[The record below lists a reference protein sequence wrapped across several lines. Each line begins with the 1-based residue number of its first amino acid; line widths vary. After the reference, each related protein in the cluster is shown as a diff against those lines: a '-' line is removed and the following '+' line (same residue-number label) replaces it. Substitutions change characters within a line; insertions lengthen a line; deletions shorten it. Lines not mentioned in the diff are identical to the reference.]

1 MSLVPWDNLQDYVHD
16 WMKGLQVIV
25 DSIAPDPGA
34 DNSMLPLASLPY
46 KFDSTGYFSFNVR
59 DITSDYSTSQYGYGY
74 QKFVY
79 GARVNLTNDKLR
91 IMSLQYVGKNVD
103 TSPGTWDKV
112 ESVLP
117 QINTAREALI
127 TDGSVYITN
136 PYEDT
141 YETIVSANASKI
153 YFYPFNHSESDISIV
168 YPNVGGDITKAGFS
182 LSLQSTPITEN
193 AQGLIEPS
201 ISRNVAQI
209 DHYSG
214 DKTIAVFGRDSYAQ
228 HLVNAASQYSTNNDV
243 INYTKAGSE
252 YKLYYGDN
260 YLVYALNSSN
270 VYNYQDLFTGTKQA
284 TDTINTWNPSDPP
297 IKTPTYEEVKH
308 EDDPPIDKDIE
319 VEMDLN
325 DAAYGAGMSHYYV
338 TTTTSGVL
346 DDISAAMSTWN
357 INNTG
362 KDLYR
367 NLLSCRLTKVG
378 PIPAKN
384 STFVI
389 YGEELQYNGAP
400 ISINEITGNPSMDL
414 GEYEILPKFNDF
426 RDYAPYTKIEMYVPY
441 CGWVVLP
448 SHCMSSEEDP
458 KIITGT
464 LLCDI
469 IAGTCK
475 AVIKCNDTVVAEAAG
490 FTAVDVPF
498 VGENVGMKM
507 AGIASSITSYGS
519 NAAKTVGGIAGG
531 MSGGGPAGAA
541 AAGGVVSLLGSYA
554 QLNAAFNANYTE
566 ICGKTGDGCN
576 VAGLNKVYIKIQRP
590 KTNGYEE
597 PDFVPGD
604 YGHTTGFL
612 CMQKMKVSDCSGLII
627 ASNAD
632 VSGIG
637 SATDA
642 ERAEI
647 KRVLETGLF
656 VNAAPEPPEPEE

>member
-1 MSLVPWDNLQDYVHD
+1 MSMPAEIAEKFQQYLDD
-16 WMKGLQVIV
+16 W
-25 DSIAPDPGA
+25 
-34 DNSMLPLASLPY
+34 
-46 KFDSTGYFSFNVR
+46 STGLITIIQTAFPDLSPEEQQDAPIIQSESFFAHCMFRAIVKNYLFDVSDNGLYYTV
-59 DITSDYSTSQYGYGY
+59 DIELKDNYILFGNQ
-74 QKFVY
+74 V
-79 GARVNLTNDKLR
+79 
-91 IMSLQYVGKNVD
+91 YVGKDRNAWTD
-103 TSPGTWDKV
+103 AAV
-112 ESVLP
+112 ESM
-117 QINTAREALI
+117 NTAVFDNPPTSFT
-127 TDGSVYITN
+127 TDTGDIYAFISGNCMFKLYAGGVYDNSKVRFTMGADSSFSHKKSSNYFAVYLNELTYTIDENSV
-136 PYEDT
+136 
-141 YETIVSANASKI
+141 
-153 YFYPFNHSESDISIV
+153 V
-168 YPNVGGDITKAGFS
+168 YPNKDYSAMNPWGSNGFISIKDYPIVGNVKDLTTINNFITKMGATNNYTNTYT
-182 LSLQSTPITEN
+182 TPDN
-193 AQGLIEPS
+193 
-201 ISRNVAQI
+201 
-209 DHYSG
+209 
-214 DKTIAVFGRDSYAQ
+214 KTITV
-228 HLVNAASQYSTNNDV
+228 
-243 INYTKAGSE
+243 
-252 YKLYYGDN
+252 YYGDN
-260 YLVYALNSSN
+260 YIITHVNNDDPVSYNDVKNALNIAVDQINDDNDSDMN
-270 VYNYQDLFTGTKQA
+270 VPDYP
-284 TDTINTWNPSDPP
+284 IPEPP
-297 IKTPTYEEVKH
+297 DI
-308 EDDPPIDKDIE
+308 DDDIE

-346 DDISAAMSTWN
+346 DDISAAMSTWD

-378 PIPAKN
+378 PIPAEN

-400 ISINEITGNPSMDL
+400 ISISKITGNPSMDL
-414 GEYEILPKFNDF
+414 GEYEILPKFHDF
-426 RDYAPYTKIEMYVPY
+426 RDYAPYTKIEMYIPY
-441 CGWVVLP
+441 CGWVALP
-448 SHCMSSEEDP
+448 SHCMSSEDRP

-590 KTNGYEE
+590 KTGGYEE

-612 CMQKMKVSDCSGLII
+612 CMQKLKVSDCSGLII

-656 VNAAPEPPEPEE
+656 VNPAPESGE

>member
-1 MSLVPWDNLQDYVHD
+1 MSMPQD
-16 WMKGLQVIV
+16 IV
-25 DSIAPDPGA
+25 DKFQTLIDDWLTGIATIADRIFGEGDNEDKAFLQSNVFFAHCLFRTPMGSYLNVPSSISLYWSIDVQLE
-34 DNSMLPLASLPY
+34 DNNV
-46 KFDSTGYFSFNVR
+46 KFGNLTYLGKDNNNWSDAAIEQMQAAVKAEYFNVST
-59 DITSDYSTSQYGYGY
+59 DDTGNLYVQISSDARFTLYSGGVYYD
-74 QKFVY
+74 QKVHLHCDNPDSY
-79 GARVNLTNDKLR
+79 YHAVVTN
-91 IMSLQYVGKNVD
+91 GF
-103 TSPGTWDKV
+103 
-112 ESVLP
+112 SVRTG
-117 QINTAREALI
+117 QCTYTIDEQGRC
-127 TDGSVYITN
+127 ITN
-136 PYEDT
+136 LSYPQSHPSSNNNLMYAIKTFPIVGNIKDT
-141 YETIVSANASKI
+141 TNINNFI
-153 YFYPFNHSESDISIV
+153 
-168 YPNVGGDITKAGFS
+168 G
-182 LSLQSTPITEN
+182 
-193 AQGLIEPS
+193 AQG
-201 ISRNVAQI
+201 A
-209 DHYSG
+209 
-214 DKTIAVFGRDSYAQ
+214 
-228 HLVNAASQYSTNNDV
+228 TNNYQTT
-243 INYTKAGSE
+243 YTTQGGYSFKV
-252 YKLYYGDN
+252 YYGDN
-260 YLVYALNSSN
+260 YIITNAVGDN
-270 VYNYQDLFTGTKQA
+270 VSYNDIKNAVQTAVNQINDDNDTDISVPDYPAPAPPVTG
-284 TDTINTWNPSDPP
+284 
-297 IKTPTYEEVKH
+297 
-308 EDDPPIDKDIE
+308 DDDIE
-319 VEMDLN
+319 VDMSLN

-378 PIPAKN
+378 PIPAEN

-400 ISINEITGNPSMDL
+400 ISISKITGNPSMDL

-426 RDYAPYTKIEMYVPY
+426 RDYAPYTKIEMYIPY
-441 CGWVVLP
+441 CGWVALP
-448 SHCMSSEEDP
+448 SHCMSSEDKP

-490 FTAVDVPF
+490 FTAIDVPF

-531 MSGGGPAGAA
+531 ISGGGPAGAA
-541 AAGGVVSLLGSYA
+541 AAGGVVSLLGSFA

-590 KTNGYEE
+590 KTGGFEE

-612 CMQKMKVSDCSGLII
+612 CMKKLKVSDCSGLII
-627 ASNAD
+627 AANAD

-656 VNAAPEPPEPEE
+656 VNSPPESGE

>member
-1 MSLVPWDNLQDYVHD
+1 
-16 WMKGLQVIV
+16 
-25 DSIAPDPGA
+25 
-34 DNSMLPLASLPY
+34 MLPEIID
-46 KFDSTGYFSFNVR
+46 KFQQF
-59 DITSDYSTSQYGYGY
+59 ITDYSEC
-74 QKFVY
+74 V
-79 GARVNLTNDKLR
+79 VER
-91 IMSLQYVGKNVD
+91 IQELLPDLSPEEQQDAPILQSETLFAHCMFRAISKNYLYNVSDNGLYYTVDIDLKNNNILFGNQVYVGKDRNAWTDAAVEEMNEAVFANPPEAFTTATGD
-103 TSPGTWDKV
+103 IYAFIGGNCEFKLYAGGVYDYSKV
-112 ESVLP
+112 RFKMG
-117 QINTAREALI
+117 A
-127 TDGSVYITN
+127 DGSGTGKKSSNYFMIYLN
-136 PYEDT
+136 ELT
-141 YETIVSANASKI
+141 YTIDENNV
-153 YFYPFNHSESDISIV
+153 V
-168 YPNVGGDITKAGFS
+168 YPNKDYSSMNPWGSNGFIGIKSYPIIGNVKDTATINNFVTKMGATNNYTTTYT
-182 LSLQSTPITEN
+182 TPDN
-193 AQGLIEPS
+193 
-201 ISRNVAQI
+201 
-209 DHYSG
+209 
-214 DKTIAVFGRDSYAQ
+214 KTINV
-228 HLVNAASQYSTNNDV
+228 
-243 INYTKAGSE
+243 
-252 YKLYYGDN
+252 YYGDN
-260 YLVYALNSSN
+260 YIITHINNNDPVSYNDVKNALNIAVDQIN
-270 VYNYQDLFTGTKQA
+270 DDND
-284 TDTINTWNPSDPP
+284 TDMSVPDYPIPEPP
-297 IKTPTYEEVKH
+297 GI
-308 EDDPPIDKDIE
+308 DDDIE

-346 DDISAAMSTWN
+346 DDISAAMSVWN

-378 PIPAKN
+378 PIPAEN

-400 ISINEITGNPSMDL
+400 ITISKITGNPSMDL

-426 RDYAPYTKIEMYVPY
+426 RDYAPYTKIEMYIPY
-441 CGWVVLP
+441 CGWVALP
-448 SHCMSSEEDP
+448 SHCMSSEDKP

-590 KTNGYEE
+590 KTGGYEE

-612 CMQKMKVSDCSGLII
+612 CMKKLKVSDCSGLII